1 MYWPLRFGSR
11 GLDTSPKY
19 IDREGLGRRRMG
31 TATSWVFSFS
41 VLGSEVPQ
49 IKRKEWI

>member
-31 TATSWVFSFS
+31 TATSFS